1 MWDVEDAR
9 IEALMRPPVR
19 SLVSVRRQR
28 ATAQM
33 ALFALTSLLAGDIVE
48 AGVFH
53 GGTTVLMARVLR
65 NVSSKRRLWACDSF
79 KGLPRAQQEDRGGN
93 CSALLL
99 QSNGDAESG
108 ESGGVIP
115 RRSCKHGHMAM
126 YYSPRN
132 TVETALRGE
141 GLSEYVHIVPGWFH
155 ESLPPVGLRS
165 IGFLRLDGDTYNGT
179 YEALRWLYPLVV
191 DGGIVY
197 VDDAGS
203 YKGAAMALKAYF
215 SRNIG
220 TPIRE
225 EEGFYDAVWWRK

>member
-1 MWDVEDAR
+1 
-9 IEALMRPPVR
+9 
-19 SLVSVRRQR
+19 
-28 ATAQM
+28 
-33 ALFALTSLLAGDIVE
+33 
-48 AGVFH
+48 
-53 GGTTVLMARVLR
+53 
-65 NVSSKRRLWACDSF
+65 
-79 KGLPRAQQEDRGGN
+79 
-93 CSALLL
+93 
-99 QSNGDAESG
+99 
-108 ESGGVIP
+108 
-115 RRSCKHGHMAM
+115 M